1 MGEKALE
8 MHLELV
14 KLVTASVSHLYN
26 CLVDGENNAVA
37 AGTWDTLSATA
48 TAVRQCCQIGKIRL
62 RFLN

>member
-8 MHLELV
+8 MHLESV

-26 CLVDGENNAVA
+26 CLVNGENNAVA

-48 TAVRQCCQIGKIRL
+48 TVRQCCQIGKIRL

>member
-1 MGEKALE
+1 MGEGAFE

-26 CLVDGENNAVA
+26 CLPDGENNAVA

-48 TAVRQCCQIGKIRL
+48 TTVRQCCQIGKIRL

>member
-8 MHLELV
+8 MHLESV

-26 CLVDGENNAVA
+26 CLVNGENNAVA
-37 AGTWDTLSATA
+37 AGTWDTLSAT